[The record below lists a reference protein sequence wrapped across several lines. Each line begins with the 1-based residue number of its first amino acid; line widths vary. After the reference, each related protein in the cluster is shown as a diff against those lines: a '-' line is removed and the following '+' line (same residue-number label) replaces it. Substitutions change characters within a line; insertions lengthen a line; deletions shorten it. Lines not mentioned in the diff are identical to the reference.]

1 MVSTMDIALR
11 LLLATVLGGLVG
23 LERELHGRPAGFR
36 TNTLVC
42 LGSTLVMLV
51 SAYAFANTPG
61 WSYDPG
67 RMAAQVVSGIG
78 FLGAGSIMREGP
90 SIKGLTTAASLWVVA
105 GIGLAVGSGFLF
117 AAVFATVL
125 AILALTV
132 LDKAER
138 KLFNT
143 KHSVLSIEI
152 LDHPG
157 MLGYLSSILGTQG
170 IDIRNVTIS
179 QQGGGTALLDFQV
192 QVPPNLDTIA
202 LMDRLTEHE
211 SVRRAGFH
219 Y

>member
-125 AILALTV
+125 PFL
-132 LDKAER
+132 
-138 KLFNT
+138 
-143 KHSVLSIEI
+143 
-152 LDHPG
+152 P
-157 MLGYLSSILGTQG
+157 
-170 IDIRNVTIS
+170 
-179 QQGGGTALLDFQV
+179 
-192 QVPPNLDTIA
+192 
-202 LMDRLTEHE
+202 
-211 SVRRAGFH
+211 
-219 Y
+219 